1 MTAVRRGLATWLPA
15 LLWAGLIFV
24 LSSIPGTRLPSVDLP
39 QADKLVHAGIYAV
52 LGVLILRILEP
63 DRLFRP
69 RPLRLLVAIFLATLY
84 GVSDEIHQLWTP
96 GRTADWRDVV
106 ADALGASAGTLG
118 IVAMRWMKFRGC
130 LMMGRS
136 KN

>member
-1 MTAVRRGLATWLPA
+1 
-15 LLWAGLIFV
+15 LIF
-24 LSSIPGTRLPSVDLP
+24 LFSSIPGTRLPTVDLP
-39 QADKLVHAGIYAV
+39 QADKLVHAAVYAV

-63 DRLFRP
+63 GRPSRL
-69 RPLRLLVAIFLATLY
+69 RPLRALVAMVLATLY
-84 GVSDEIHQLWTP
+84 GVSDELHQLWTP
-96 GRTADWRDVV
+96 YRSADWRDVV

-118 IVAMRWMKFRGC
+118 IVAMRWLKFRGC